1 VLRADV
7 DEIAK
12 LCADL
17 AAAEFIEP
25 TPWHQVAE
33 AGTDPSCGSPQRDGK
48 DLCGV
53 SGTGTSARGSD
64 GRERRLQSVLGTRWR
79 WSQRIQVRGH
89 QYWEQ
94 CPKGRTSAYPVF
106 TMPNAR

>member
-33 AGTDPSCGSPQRDGK
+33 AGTDPSCGSPQRAGK
-48 DLCGV
+48 DPCGDF
-53 SGTGTSARGSD
+53 GTGRSPRAG
-64 GRERRLQSVLGTRWR
+64 
-79 WSQRIQVRGH
+79 
-89 QYWEQ
+89 
-94 CPKGRTSAYPVF
+94 
-106 TMPNAR
+106 